1 MKIKQIVGDNI
12 RFIREKKGWVQEDL
26 SIVSKI
32 SRTYL
37 SEIERGLKSPT
48 IVTLEKIAKALKVSV
63 AILVTPKAYQDY
75 KRPKS

>member
-1 MKIKQIVGDNI
+1 MKIKQVVGDNI
-12 RFIREKKGWVQEDL
+12 RFIRENKGWVQEDL
-26 SIVSKI
+26 AIVSKI

-48 IVTLEKIAKALKVSV
+48 TVTLEKIAKALKVSV
-63 AILVTPKAYQDY
+63 ATLVTPKAYQDY